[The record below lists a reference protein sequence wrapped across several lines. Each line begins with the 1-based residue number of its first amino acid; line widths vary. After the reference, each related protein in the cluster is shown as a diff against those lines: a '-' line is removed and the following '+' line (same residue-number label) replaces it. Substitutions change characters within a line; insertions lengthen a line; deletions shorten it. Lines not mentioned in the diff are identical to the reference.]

1 MDISYGKNS
10 ATLEDVKKQL
20 AKEKE
25 ELKKKR
31 EERLAKWM
39 ETHPPKPKKSDE
51 ELIKILLSR
60 V

>member
-31 EERLAKWM
+31 EERLAKWR
-39 ETHPPKPKKSDE
+39 ETHPSKPKKSDE

>member
-31 EERLAKWM
+31 EERLAKWR